1 MYRSIV
7 TGTDGSPTAD
17 AAMAHAFDLARR
29 FGARVH
35 VVSVCRPVGAL
46 AAAAG
51 PETAALVALAADTT
65 QEHAAA
71 MRVSLERTSR
81 ELAGEGL
88 DVTTHLLEGD
98 PADGLLRVA
107 QSESADL
114 IVVGNRGMHG
124 ARRVL
129 GSVPNTISH
138 RAPCSVLI
146 VRTT

>member
-17 AAMAHAFDLARR
+17 AAMAQAFELARR
-29 FGARVH
+29 CGARVH
-35 VVSVCRPVGAL
+35 LVSVCRPVGAL

-65 QEHAAA
+65 QEHATA
-71 MRVSLERTSR
+71 MRASLDRTSS
-81 ELAGEGL
+81 ELSGEGL
-88 DVTTHLLEGD
+88 EVTTHLLEGD

-107 QSESADL
+107 ESEGADL